1 MAPGLKRTISHLTS
15 SPIVATT
22 MPPLV
27 PTSNEDTNDS
37 KRFPTFITSNSYN
50 FVRCFIDFA

>member
-1 MAPGLKRTISHLTS
+1 MAPGHKRTISHLTS

-27 PTSNEDTNDS
+27 LTSNEDTNDG